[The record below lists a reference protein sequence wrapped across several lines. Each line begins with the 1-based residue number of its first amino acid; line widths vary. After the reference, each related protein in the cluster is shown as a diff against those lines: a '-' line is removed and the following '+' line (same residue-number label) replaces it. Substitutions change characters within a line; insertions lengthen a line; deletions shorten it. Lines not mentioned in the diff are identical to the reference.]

1 MMEKINE
8 APKHAI
14 KIIELHKSYGKH
26 KVLKG
31 INLEVFHGEIFGF
44 VGSNGAGKSTT
55 IDCLIGAKKF
65 DSGQIFV
72 NDYDIQ
78 KETYFAKR
86 SFGYT
91 SAEPTT
97 YEVMTGNE
105 YLEFIA
111 NVYEMT
117 ENAFQSNKTFLLS
130 KFGLSMVDM
139 QKKISAYSHGMKQ
152 KICLMASLLYNPT
165 IWILDEPTVGL
176 DIIVFETLKD
186 MMIKFAENG
195 GTIFITSHNIDLVSK
210 ICDRVSFIKD
220 GVIANVIDLKNNP
233 DRRYQLPRIFLN
245 LYKEDE
251 HK

>member
-1 MMEKINE
+1 M
-8 APKHAI
+8 AR
-14 KIIELHKSYGKH
+14 
-26 KVLKG
+26 
-31 INLEVFHGEIFGF
+31 F
-44 VGSNGAGKSTT
+44 
-55 IDCLIGAKKF
+55 
-65 DSGQIFV
+65 FV

-139 QKKISAYSHGMKQ
+139 QKKNQ
-152 KICLMASLLYNPT
+152 CLFA
-165 IWILDEPTVGL
+165 WDETKNMFDGL
-176 DIIVFETLKD
+176 ITL
-186 MMIKFAENG
+186 
-195 GTIFITSHNIDLVSK
+195 
-210 ICDRVSFIKD
+210 
-220 GVIANVIDLKNNP
+220 
-233 DRRYQLPRIFLN
+233 
-245 LYKEDE
+245 
-251 HK
+251 

>member
-1 MMEKINE
+1 MDRDLEILK
-8 APKHAI
+8 PAI
-14 KIIELHKSYGKH
+14 KIVDLHKAYGKH

-31 INLEVFHGEIFGF
+31 INLEVFEGEIFGF
-44 VGSNGAGKSTT
+44 VGSNGVGKSTT

-65 DSGQIFV
+65 DSGKIFI
-72 NDYDIQ
+72 NEFDIQ

-91 SAEPTT
+91 SSEPTT

-111 NVYEMT
+111 NVYEMS
-117 ENAFQSNKTFLLS
+117 EEAFQSNKTFLLK
-130 KFGLSMVDM
+130 KFGLTIADM
-139 QKKISAYSHGMKQ
+139 QKKINAYSHGMKQ
-152 KICLMASLLYNPT
+152 KICLMASLLYNPK

-195 GTIFITSHNIDLVSK
+195 GTIFVTSHNIDLVAK
-210 ICDRVSFIKD
+210 ICDRVAFIKD
-220 GVIANVIDLKNNP
+220 GVIADIIDLKNNP
-233 DRRYQLPRIFLN
+233 DRRYQLPRLFLN
-245 LYKEDE
+245 LYKESE
-251 HK
+251 QK